1 MYVEWRTGLTNIIQ
15 LAGGGG
21 VTTETSNLRIETAP
35 TFQQVA
41 YIGGSWGR
49 QFYRPGQL
57 VSLSFDSLR
66 EFPTISD
73 AGFYINYVND
83 QFSNQLDGEA
93 FFANISGS
101 YGSNQ
106 KESFALSTGPYSG
119 NVSVSIAGT
128 FFTSTITKT
137 FVASSS
143 SADAVIAGIY
153 ALMLADPEIR
163 KRVNLSYSGNTLFA
177 ERVNRLADDATFRL
191 TSTTTNTRSTV
202 TPGVQPVYDSGR
214 YIYDCS
220 VTCSLSQNGC
230 LVHQNVAIAGRFTDP
245 TP

>member
-21 VTTETSNLRIETAP
+21 ATTETSNLRIETAP

-57 VSLSFDSLR
+57 LSLSFDSLR
-66 EFPTISD
+66 EFETISD

-83 QFSNQLDGEA
+83 QFSNQLGGQA
-93 FFANISGS
+93 FLANISGS
-101 YGSNQ
+101 YGTNQ
-106 KESFALSTGPYSG
+106 KESFILSAGPYTGSI
-119 NVSVSIAGT
+119 SVSIDGT
-128 FFTSTITKT
+128 FFASTITKT

-143 SADAVIAGIY
+143 SADTVIAGICE
-153 ALMLADPEIR
+153 LMLADPEIR
-163 KRVNLSYSGNTLFA
+163 KRVKLSYSGNTLFA
-177 ERVNRLADDATFRL
+177 ERVNRLDDDATFRL

-202 TPGVQPVYDSGR
+202 TPGVTPMYDSGR
-214 YIYDCS
+214 YVYDCS

-230 LVHQNVAIAGRFTDP
+230 LVHQNVAIAGRFTNP
-245 TP
+245 ST

>member
-57 VSLSFDSLR
+57 VSLSFDSIKR
-66 EFPTISD
+66 FVTISD

-83 QFSNQLDGEA
+83 QFSNQLGGQC
-93 FFANISGS
+93 FIANINST

-106 KESFALSTGPYSG
+106 VESLTLTSATYTGLVTLSI
-119 NVSVSIAGT
+119 NGT
-128 FFTSTITKT
+128 FFPATIPKS
-137 FVASSS
+137 FNASATPASNLIEIFYS
-143 SADAVIAGIY
+143 
-153 ALMLADPEIR
+153 LMLADPEIR

-177 ERVNRLADDATFRL
+177 ERINRLDQDNTFRL
-191 TSTTTNTRSTV
+191 TSNGANSRSTLSSGV
-202 TPGVQPVYDSGR
+202 TPVYDSGR

-230 LVHQNVAIAGRFTDP
+230 LVNHNVAIAGRFTQP
-245 TP
+245 